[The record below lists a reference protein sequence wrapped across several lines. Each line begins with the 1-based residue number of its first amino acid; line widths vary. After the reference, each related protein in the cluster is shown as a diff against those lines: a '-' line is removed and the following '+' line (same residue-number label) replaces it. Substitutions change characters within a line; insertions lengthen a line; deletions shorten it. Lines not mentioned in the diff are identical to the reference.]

1 MMMRLD
7 LFCIRCG
14 GSLSTINGQVEC
26 LGCGALYSDVLISE
40 SVSREGDLETREFSV
55 CMDITTREVKQ
66 PPCVDEVLELGPRI
80 ELGSALSPQE
90 ALAQA

>member
-1 MMMRLD
+1 MRLD

-14 GSLSTINGQVEC
+14 GSLSSFDGRVEC

-40 SVSREGDLETREFSV
+40 SVSREGGFETRELSV

-66 PPCVDEVLELGPRI
+66 PSFVEASELGPRI
-80 ELGSALSPQE
+80 GLAGALSPQE
-90 ALAQA
+90 VPLQA